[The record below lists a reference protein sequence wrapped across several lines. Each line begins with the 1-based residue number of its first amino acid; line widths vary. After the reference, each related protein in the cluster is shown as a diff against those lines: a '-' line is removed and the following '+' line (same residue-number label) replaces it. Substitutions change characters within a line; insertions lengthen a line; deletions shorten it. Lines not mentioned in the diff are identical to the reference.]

1 MTKKATFAAGCFWG
15 VEAAFRRVKG
25 ILSTQVGYSG
35 GHVANPSYREVC
47 TGKTG
52 HAESV
57 RLEYD
62 PDIISY
68 DELLEVFWDM
78 HDPTSP
84 NRQGPDIGSQYRSVI
99 FYHDEDQRK
108 SAKKSVARLQR
119 SEKYERDI
127 VTEVVP
133 AGEFYPAEDYHQRY
147 YEKQGILH

>member
-15 VEAAFRRVKG
+15 VEASFRRVKG

-62 PDIISY
+62 PDLISY
-68 DELLEVFWDM
+68 EELLEVFWDI
-78 HDPTSP
+78 HDPTSS

-119 SEKYERDI
+119 SGEYKRDI
-127 VTEVVP
+127 VTEIVP
-133 AGEFYPAEDYHQRY
+133 AAEFYPAEDYHQRY

>member
-15 VEAAFRRVKG
+15 VEASFRRVKG

-62 PDIISY
+62 PDLISY
-68 DELLEVFWDM
+68 EELLEIFWDI
-78 HDPTSP
+78 HDPTSS

-119 SEKYERDI
+119 SGEYKRDI
-127 VTEVVP
+127 VTEIVP
-133 AGEFYPAEDYHQRY
+133 AAEFYPAEDYHQRY